1 MGQGETSRISVP
13 PIGRT
18 ALWFVAFVISSVAV
32 RDPSMMANGV
42 PVVGP
47 AIGVA
52 LLWLASSDNWWRD
65 GPVLLAASA
74 VLGAVNGDDPWLA
87 LVGPVAILAV
97 FATVLGLRRWAPDM
111 WGGGGREPMGTLTQ
125 FALLLLLAAVSSA
138 VLVTARVGLGV
149 LLVEGESWSQL
160 PLRISRSFTSIVAL
174 GTVGLLVGG
183 RLVQRADQGVPLV
196 RATTTRTLELLAIS
210 ALSAAIFVVGFVQ
223 HPAVPTTFM
232 LGLAAVW
239 VAVRFGPATT
249 SIVTV
254 ALGILAMALT
264 MNGYGPVAVITDPAE
279 QAVMAQAFLLALLV
293 IGMAVSLTR
302 RQLFETITRLQRS
315 EDRLSQRA
323 AELDLMLDHLND
335 GVAIVEEGGRIVHA
349 NPALGRLLTGPGERF
364 QGVDRIRPAATY
376 RLFHPDGRPLTDEEM
391 PHLRA
396 LRGET
401 VTDEEYHLRAPSLPG
416 GRVLSISAV
425 ALPTAPGQP
434 ARSMT
439 TLRDVTAESEHR
451 DALADFAGTV
461 AHDLNNPLS
470 VVGGWAESLEEAFR
484 TNDQVPATTGAPMV
498 SHIQAATER
507 MREFISDLLAHT
519 VARDQS
525 LQCERVELRNVV
537 KDLEDTRLG
546 PGSVHHEIETGELP
560 DVWADRSLVVQLLD
574 NLLGNAFKYV
584 APGTE
589 PQIRITAEESDGW
602 ATVRMI
608 DNGIGIPEDQRQR
621 IFETFHRAGRLGYDG
636 HGLGLSICKRIVER
650 HGGTISV
657 SDNPEGQGS
666 CFTFTL
672 PTTAEALAAATER
685 RES

>member
-1 MGQGETSRISVP
+1 MP

-18 ALWFVAFVISSVAV
+18 ALFLLAFVIASLAV
-32 RDPSMMANGV
+32 RDDTLMANGV

-52 LLWLASSDNWWRD
+52 LLWLASSANWWLD
-65 GPVLLAASA
+65 GTLLLATSA
-74 VLGAVNGDDPWLA
+74 VFGAVLQDDPWLA
-87 LVGPVAILAV
+87 LLGPVGLLAV
-97 FATVLGLRRWAPDM
+97 FATVLGLRRWAPEM
-111 WGGGGREPMGTLTQ
+111 WGGGGREPMGTLAQ
-125 FALLLLLAAVSSA
+125 FALLLLLAAVSS
-138 VLVTARVGLGV
+138 LVFVSARAALGV
-149 LLVEGESWSQL
+149 LLVDGESWAQL

-183 RLVQRADQGVPLV
+183 RLAQHADRGAPLV
-196 RATTTRTLELLAIS
+196 RVTPTRVLELVGVAIM
-210 ALSAAIFVVGFVQ
+210 SAAIFVVGFVQ

-239 VAVRFGPATT
+239 VAVRFSPPTT

-254 ALGILAMALT
+254 AMGIVALALS
-264 MNGYGPVAVITDPAE
+264 MNGHGPIAVIEDPAE
-279 QAVMAQAFLLALLV
+279 QAVMTQVFLLALLV

-315 EDRLSQRA
+315 EDRLSHRA
-323 AELDLMLDHLND
+323 AELNLMLDHLND

-349 NPALGRLLTGPGERF
+349 NPALGRLLSGPGERF
-364 QGVDRIRPAATY
+364 QGLDRIRPAATY

-391 PHLRA
+391 PYLRA

-401 VTDEEYHLRAPSLPG
+401 VIDEEYHLRAPTLPA

-425 ALPTAPGQP
+425 ALPTEPGQP
-434 ARSMT
+434 ARSMAT
-439 TLRDVTAESEHR
+439 VRDVTAESEHR

-470 VVGGWAESLEEAFR
+470 VASGWAESLEEAFR
-484 TNDQVPATTGAPMV
+484 SSDQVPATTGAPMV

-519 VARDQS
+519 VARDQA
-525 LQCERVELRNVV
+525 LQCERVPLRNVV

-546 PGSVHHEIETGELP
+546 PGSSRQEVETGELP
-560 DVWADRSLVVQLLD
+560 DVWADRALVLQLLD
-574 NLLGNAFKYV
+574 NLIGNAFKYV
-584 APGTE
+584 APGTV
-589 PQIRITAEESDGW
+589 PRVQVLAEESDGW
-602 ATVRMI
+602 ATVRVC

-621 IFETFHRAGRLGYDG
+621 IFETFHRAGRKGYDG
-636 HGLGLSICKRIVER
+636 HGLGLAICKRIVER
-650 HGGTISV
+650 HGGRIWVTG
-657 SDNPEGQGS
+657 NPEGQGS

-672 PTTAEALAAATER
+672 PTTAEALAAATAR